1 MPEART
7 RIAAMRVVLSVI
19 VAALALSVAGPAP
32 ARTGVLVKAWF
43 PQGKQLRYGL
53 REVDQSSPLVPAAI
67 RELLAGPTVAET
79 RAGART
85 AFVPGTRLLGFRR
98 GGSSTTIQLDA
109 LFLEQNAD
117 SQATVAP
124 ARLAFRLLQLGR
136 TLDQFAGIHR
146 FRISVSGRLL
156 TAYPELGLRWK
167 PSPDGWW
174 DLTKLVPTAAPAL
187 KVRLTAGDLEQPGE
201 VRLAQTILARTGWL
215 DPAEI
220 SGQLDY
226 ATSQAVMA
234 FEAWHDLTRDGLLTT
249 ESFAAILHATR
260 PEARLT
266 GPGRH
271 VEIYRSIGVLLM
283 VQDGVVVGAVHASTG
298 APGRETPAG
307 TFDVYRKEQ
316 LSWSIQ
322 FKVWMPWASYFTG
335 GIAMH
340 AYPDVPAYPAS
351 HGCVRLSA
359 PEAQRVYDFAIQGTP
374 VDVY

>member
-1 MPEART
+1 
-7 RIAAMRVVLSVI
+7 MRVVLGVI
-19 VAALALSVAGPAP
+19 LGALVLSVASPAP
-32 ARTGVLVKAWF
+32 AGTGVLVRAWF

-53 REVDQSSPLVPAAI
+53 REVDRSSPLVPAAL
-67 RELLAGPTVAET
+67 RELLAGPTVAEA

-98 GGSSTTIQLDA
+98 GGVSITIQLDA

-117 SQATVAP
+117 SRAAVAP
-124 ARLAFRLLQLGR
+124 ARLAFRVLQLGR
-136 TLDQFAGIHR
+136 TLEQFESLHR

-156 TAYPELGLRWK
+156 MDYPDLGLRWQ

-174 DLTKLVPTAAPAL
+174 DLTKLAPTAAPAL

-201 VRLAQTILARTGWL
+201 VRLAQTILSKTGWL
-215 DPAEI
+215 DPTEI

-234 FEAWHDLTRDGLLTT
+234 FEAWRGLTRDGTLTT
-249 ESFAAILHATR
+249 ESFAAILHAAR

-266 GPGRH
+266 DPGRH
-271 VEIYRSIGVLLM
+271 VEIYRSLGVLLM
-283 VQDGVVVGAVHASTG
+283 VQDGVVVRAVHASTG
-298 APGRETPAG
+298 APGRETPGG
-307 TFDVYRKEQ
+307 TFDVYRKEE

-359 PEAQRVYDFAIQGTP
+359 PEAQRVYDFAVQGTP